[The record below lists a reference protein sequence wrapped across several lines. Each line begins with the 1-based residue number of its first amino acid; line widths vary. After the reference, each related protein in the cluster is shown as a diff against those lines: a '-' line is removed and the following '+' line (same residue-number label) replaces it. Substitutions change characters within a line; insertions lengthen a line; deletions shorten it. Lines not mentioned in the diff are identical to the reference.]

1 MNSNKENKVLLVLKV
16 ALGTAAVCAALM
28 SCQNENILVDDEY
41 GQGAQTIDFA
51 SGFVD
56 SRVQTKADPVNLEQ
70 YNTTM
75 GVWGWRSDSEV
86 TDELTF
92 KNQLVEFVDT
102 KWTYTPPKYWVSK
115 SNYRF
120 YAYSPQ
126 TSAAAIDQA
135 SGYISIPGI
144 KTDGTD
150 WMVARAGQKIK
161 TLATG
166 YTVEFTMQHIL
177 FKLEVR
183 ARVTDAVANDPG
195 VVSVVM
201 DKVQVGNFVSKGDF
215 SQKFDYL
222 PSGSEYASE
231 WSLDDNATKASFK
244 NLKDNVLARTY
255 TTLIDTMS
263 VPQPMTDDMDLLVTY
278 KMTFSDG
285 RVEDYIFRN
294 PLKSI
299 FNVASEM
306 DLLGGNSYRI
316 SLIIGPETITF
327 DAGSEVW
334 NEQFESSGFI
344 N

>member
-56 SRVQTKADPVNLEQ
+56 SRVLTKADPVNLEQ

-102 KWTYTPPKYWVSK
+102 KWTYTPPKYWASK

-126 TSAAAIDQA
+126 TRAAAIDQA
-135 SGYISIPGI
+135 SGYISLPGI

-150 WMVARAGQKIK
+150 WMVARSGQKVK

-183 ARVTDAVANDPG
+183 ARVTDAVAADPG

-201 DKVQVGNFVSKGDF
+201 DKVQIGDFISKGDF
-215 SQKFDYL
+215 SQKFDYQ

-231 WSLDDNATKASFK
+231 WTLDEMAAKSEFK
-244 NLKDNVLARTY
+244 NLKNNVLAKTY
-255 TTLIDTMS
+255 TSLIDTMS

-285 RVEDYIFRN
+285 RVENYIFKN
-294 PLKSI
+294 SLKDI
-299 FNVASEM
+299 FGATSGM

-327 DAGSEVW
+327 DAGSQVW
-334 NEQFESSGFI
+334 VEQVESNNI
-344 N
+344 IE